1 VYLIKSLNYF
11 RPFSSNLSQIIV
23 GAIMK
28 MVSTIFSSRNLVL
41 DFAHFLSPDFVCG
54 TSSCHFY
61 MKSEI
66 CENAVYLA
74 LRKTFEIILKA
85 VGLCEHPLTL
95 LIPFRVSFLD
105 F

>member
-1 VYLIKSLNYF
+1 MYFIKLLNYF
-11 RPFSSNLSQIIV
+11 RTFSSNLSQITV
-23 GAIMK
+23 GAIVK
-28 MVSTIFSSRNLVL
+28 TVSATFSSRSLVL
-41 DFAHFLSPDFVCG
+41 HFLSPDFVCV
-54 TSSCHFY
+54 TSSCHFC

-74 LRKTFEIILKA
+74 LRKTFKIILKA

-95 LIPFRVSFLD
+95 QILFEVSSLD